1 MCSAMRHISPAPPGS
16 RLSWCPSIHRAMG
29 DPECTLSSRICALA
43 GCSAPGQACR
53 CCQAFHDI
61 NRIPNRATFGL
72 GVVRSAERRLRP
84 CLTSGD
90 ETREL
95 SATDSGLC
103 NSGISMAAG
112 CHAGVSS
119 SFLFDSV
126 IVRRQASLEQK
137 VKCHHTLLFWI
148 V

>member
-72 GVVRSAERRLRP
+72 GVADQPNAGFDHVSPLGTRHVSCQPQTPVSAIVESQWQQGVMP
-84 CLTSGD
+84 VSQAHFCLTASSCDDKLLWNKKLNATIRFFSG
-90 ETREL
+90 
-95 SATDSGLC
+95 
-103 NSGISMAAG
+103 
-112 CHAGVSS
+112 
-119 SFLFDSV
+119 
-126 IVRRQASLEQK
+126 
-137 VKCHHTLLFWI
+137 
-148 V
+148 